1 MNSVTNKYIW
11 FKCYLNLFKLVADR
25 MRGLIVL
32 AMLLNNFNAFFGF
45 KKIIRKCYYFLL
57 TVHTNSLSMI
67 DTFHRSLSL
76 SPKCRAWTISTGTV
90 VRNDFECDVCK
101 FTVDSNSNN
110 FITPFLLFFVNIFDN
125 IL

>member
-76 SPKCRAWTISTGTV
+76 SSKCRAWTISTGTV

>member
-25 MRGLIVL
+25 MRSLIVL

-76 SPKCRAWTISTGTV
+76 SPKCRVWTISTGTV

>member
-32 AMLLNNFNAFFGF
+32 AMLLNNFDAFFGF

-67 DTFHRSLSL
+67 DTFHKSLSL

>member
-25 MRGLIVL
+25 MRGLLVL
-32 AMLLNNFNAFFGF
+32 AMLLNKFNAFFEF
-45 KKIIRKCYYFLL
+45 KKIIKNNYYFLL
-57 TVHTNSLSMI
+57 TVQTNSLSTT
-67 DTFHRSLSL
+67 DTFHKSLSL
-76 SPKCRAWTISTGTV
+76 SPKCNAWTISTGTV
-90 VRNDFECDVCK
+90 VRNDFECAVCK

-110 FITPFLLFFVNIFDN
+110 FITPFLFFFVNIFVN

>member
-25 MRGLIVL
+25 MRSLIVL